1 MQNSGTV
8 SLGVARYARHLKPGA
23 PNRETTIANY
33 AASREA
39 FGAFMDHVKRRI
51 DMVRQPL
58 IVRQERVR
66 LASRLYKLMRK
77 SYGSEYLPDAV
88 EVIAHAV
95 AQGMTTEHAMGVL
108 RVSAE
113 VLSRPLDDAVVA
125 GMQIRVEECLS
136 AGKEIVLKTQDD
148 VNPNPVELE
157 PEPEPD
163 RTEELAAELR
173 ATALKL
179 LKKKVG
185 DEAEKVLPDVLARA
199 GGAGPRRKRG
209 GGPAL
214 YDRVTAATALERVTR
229 RRAEEMLRE
238 ALGMHQSVVKEC
250 VALRLCKRLGYDEIA
265 RELELTRE
273 DVEHILSKLRPWVRR
288 FTTFFD
294 TDWYWVESA
303 KPDLG
308 RAK

>member
-23 PNRETTIANY
+23 PNREATIAKY

-39 FGAFMDHVKRRI
+39 FGAFMGHVKRRI
-51 DMVRQPL
+51 DMVKQPL
-58 IVRQERVR
+58 IVRQEKVR

-77 SYGSEYLPDAV
+77 SYGPEYIPTAV
-88 EVIAHAV
+88 DLIAHAV
-95 AQGMTTEHAMGVL
+95 AQGLSLEHALGVL
-108 RVSAE
+108 RISAE

-148 VNPNPVELE
+148 VNPDPVEPE

-209 GGPAL
+209 SGPAL

-229 RRAEEMLRE
+229 RRADARPR
-238 ALGMHQSVVKEC
+238 ALCPGAE
-250 VALRLCKRLGYDEIA
+250 
-265 RELELTRE
+265 
-273 DVEHILSKLRPWVRR
+273 VR
-288 FTTFFD
+288 
-294 TDWYWVESA
+294 
-303 KPDLG
+303 
-308 RAK
+308 